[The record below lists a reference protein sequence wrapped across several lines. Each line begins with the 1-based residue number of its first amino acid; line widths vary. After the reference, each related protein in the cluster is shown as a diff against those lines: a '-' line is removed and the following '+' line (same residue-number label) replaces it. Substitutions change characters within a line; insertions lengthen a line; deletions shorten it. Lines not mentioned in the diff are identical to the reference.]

1 LIPLIAPR
9 SALHAPRST
18 RSALRAQFIPRSA
31 LGVRGFTLLEVILAL
46 AILAGALVVLG
57 ELVRNG
63 MRNAQTARDL
73 SLAAVICEG
82 KLGEISAGL
91 VPTQGVRQSAIV
103 EYPGW
108 FLSVDNDGAAGP
120 AQPNQAG
127 LLKLRVTV
135 EQNPAVQRRPV
146 RFTVTQWVRDPA
158 MTGKPTYLPSSAY
171 YDSTGAI
178 VTSSS
183 TQSGTSQGTSR

>member
-1 LIPLIAPR
+1 
-9 SALHAPRST
+9 
-18 RSALRAQFIPRSA
+18 
-31 LGVRGFTLLEVILAL
+31 LAL

-57 ELVRNG
+57 ELLRNG
-63 MRNAQTARDL
+63 MRNAQMARDL

-82 KLGEISAGL
+82 KLGEIAAGL
-91 VPTQGVRQSAIV
+91 APTQGVKQAAIA

-108 FLSVDNDGAAGP
+108 FLSVENDATAGP

-135 EQNPAVQRRPV
+135 EQSPSVQRRPV

-158 MTGKPTYLPSSAY
+158 LTGKPTYVPSSAY
-171 YDSTGAI
+171 YDSTGTI
-178 VTSSS
+178 VTSSAQTGS
-183 TQSGTSQGTSR
+183 NQGQTSR